1 MKRTLSLFPF
11 ILYSCGTAI
20 AQQSAVAETQG
31 TVPRLVTDP
40 MTYLMLLTIIALL
53 GTVLVLGKVIN
64 LLTNKMAPPV
74 KKSVAA
80 ASATGPKKISFWT
93 RMSKRF
99 INDAVPV
106 EHEADVL
113 LDHNYD
119 GIRELDN
126 NLPPW
131 WKYGF
136 YVTIIWAF
144 IYMINY
150 HVVGK
155 GDVQEQEYLAQ
166 LKEADLQK
174 IERLKL
180 AANSVDENTATLMTS
195 KSDLSEGSK
204 IFNEKCSVCHGKGGE
219 GTVGPNLTDDYWI
232 HGGKITDLFK
242 TIKYGVTA
250 KGMIA
255 WQGQLTPVQIQ
266 QVASYIKSLRGS
278 NPPNPKAPQGDL
290 FSETNKSTQDSSM
303 QVKPDSSASASTAT
317 I

>member
-1 MKRTLSLFPF
+1 MKRTLSILSLVLF
-11 ILYSCGTAI
+11 YGGTAL
-20 AQQSAVAETQG
+20 AQQSAVAETKG
-31 TVPRLVTDP
+31 IVPRLVTDP
-40 MTYLMLLTIIALL
+40 MTYIMLLTIVALL
-53 GTVLVLGKVIN
+53 GTVLVLGKVVN

-74 KKSVAA
+74 IRKSTETI
-80 ASATGPKKISFWT
+80 STGPKKENFWS
-93 RMSKRF
+93 RINKSF
-99 INDAVPV
+99 INDAVPI

-136 YVTIIWAF
+136 YITIVWAF

-174 IERLKL
+174 LERLKL
-180 AANSVDENTATLMTS
+180 AASSVDENTATLMTN

-219 GTVGPNLTDDYWI
+219 GTVGPNLTDDFWI
-232 HGGKITDLFK
+232 HGGKVTDLFK

-255 WQGQLTPVQIQ
+255 WQGQLTPIQIQ

-290 FSETNKSTQDSSM
+290 FTETNESSNDSIN
-303 QVKPDSSASASTAT
+303 QITPDSTSTASV
-317 I
+317 IKI